1 MFDHLHDATARCSR
15 GALRLLGA
23 MTVLGLTIV
32 TGEAQQPAAETDA
45 LRPFTDKFSITTTV
59 PEPAE
64 FVKKSRPSTMDYR
77 PVGVVP
83 PARGTKVRTADEVKS
98 LEAEM
103 ESTRRRHDVAGRRPT
118 PGAKLKPDAKPK
130 PDAKSKPGAKS
141 KPDDRAIARPAVR
154 PLGQPAR
161 PGG

>member
-1 MFDHLHDATARCSR
+1 MFHQLHDATTRRSR
-15 GALRLLGA
+15 GAFRLLGA
-23 MTVLGLTIV
+23 MAVLALSGASCA
-32 TGEAQQPAAETDA
+32 AQQPAAETDA

-64 FVKKSRPSTMDYR
+64 FVKKSRPEAMEYR

-83 PARGTKVRTADEVKS
+83 PARGTKVRTADEVKK

-103 ESTRRRHDVAGRRPT
+103 ESTRRRHDVAGHRPS
-118 PGAKLKPDAKPK
+118 PSSSASAKPK
-130 PDAKSKPGAKS
+130 PKPKPG
-141 KPDDRAIARPAVR
+141 DRAAAKPASRPAG
-154 PLGQPAR
+154 PTLR

>member
-1 MFDHLHDATARCSR
+1 MFHHLHDATARGAR

-23 MTVLGLTIV
+23 MTMLGLTGMTCV
-32 TGEAQQPAAETDA
+32 AQQVPADTDS
-45 LRPFTDKFSITTTV
+45 LRPFTDKFSITTTI

-64 FVKKSRPSTMDYR
+64 FVKKSRPAAMDYR

-103 ESTRRRHDVAGRRPT
+103 ESTRRRHDVAGRRPS
-118 PGAKLKPDAKPK
+118 PGT
-130 PDAKSKPGAKS
+130 KSKPG
-141 KPDDRAIARPAVR
+141 DRAAAKPAIRPAS
-154 PLGQPAR
+154 QPAR

>member
-1 MFDHLHDATARCSR
+1 MFHHLHDAITRCSR
-15 GALRLLGA
+15 GAFRLLGA
-23 MTVLGLTIV
+23 LTVLGLTAATSV
-32 TGEAQQPAAETDA
+32 AQQPSAETDA
-45 LRPFTDKFSITTTV
+45 LRPFTDKFNITTTV

-64 FVKKSRPSTMDYR
+64 FVKKSRPATMEYR

-103 ESTRRRHDVAGRRPT
+103 ESTRRRHDVAGRRPS
-118 PGAKLKPDAKPK
+118 PGATSKTAAKPK
-130 PDAKSKPGAKS
+130 PG
-141 KPDDRAIARPAVR
+141 DRAAAKPAGR
-154 PLGQPAR
+154 SPGQPAR

>member
-1 MFDHLHDATARCSR
+1 MFHHLHDAAARCSR
-15 GALRLLGA
+15 GALRLVGA
-23 MTVLGLTIV
+23 MTVLGLTGV
-32 TGEAQQPAAETDA
+32 TCAAQQPSAEQDA
-45 LRPFTDKFSITTTV
+45 LRPFTDKFNITTTV

-64 FVKKSRPSTMDYR
+64 FVKKSRPAAMDYR

-103 ESTRRRHDVAGRRPT
+103 ESTRRRHDVAGRRPS
-118 PGAKLKPDAKPK
+118 PGT
-130 PDAKSKPGAKS
+130 KSKPG
-141 KPDDRAIARPAVR
+141 DRAAAKPAIRPAS
-154 PLGQPAR
+154 QPAR